1 MSLLFSQLRIFFPH
15 VTIAKPRSSRNSSIE
30 VRKKLRNENVIRGK
44 AKNLTENI
52 LLCEYILKLCDQPIL
67 VRGTIKI
74 FLILIILIYRLFT
87 IEKGKS

>member
-44 AKNLTENI
+44 AKNLSENI
-52 LLCEYILKLCDQPIL
+52 LLCEYTMAAKKRD
-67 VRGTIKI
+67 VRLQG
-74 FLILIILIYRLFT
+74 
-87 IEKGKS
+87 S

>member
-52 LLCEYILKLCDQPIL
+52 LLCEYIC
-67 VRGTIKI
+67 T
-74 FLILIILIYRLFT
+74 T
-87 IEKGKS
+87 CGKMVWEDE

>member
-44 AKNLTENI
+44 AKNLSENI
-52 LLCEYILKLCDQPIL
+52 LLREYTMAAKKRE
-67 VRGTIKI
+67 VRLQG
-74 FLILIILIYRLFT
+74 
-87 IEKGKS
+87 S

>member
-52 LLCEYILKLCDQPIL
+52 LLCEYLSIYAKHVRKRGCGDEKTFFNGGRAVLDILC
-67 VRGTIKI
+67 
-74 FLILIILIYRLFT
+74 
-87 IEKGKS
+87 